1 MPFPEQPIN
10 DETQLDEQDSQ
21 GNAELLP
28 AEAIVPLPM
37 TSEEALASGRKYVA
51 YTVKLPSEQLAALQT
66 IWLELKRL
74 YGANSP
80 DKSGMIQQAIQE
92 WLRTARSFCKN
103 SSKSA
108 RIRAG
113 GSTGSRRVRRQN

>member
-92 WLRTARSFCKN
+92 WLRRWDGPDRQKLLQELLE
-103 SSKSA
+103 
-108 RIRAG
+108 IRQD
-113 GSTGSRRVRRQN
+113 TRRRQYRK